1 MATRPTTPVP
11 SVSQAIAILRLLG
24 RSGESMGVTAIA
36 RAAGLSPSSAFNLS
50 RTLVAEGLVD
60 FDPATKRY
68 RIGLGSID
76 FARMALRGDTMVA
89 AVRPLM
95 ERLAERHDA
104 AIGLW
109 RAADSGRLLLLALA
123 ESEAATRIHMAVGQ
137 RQPTGA
143 GSTGRALLAARGAS
157 DDELR
162 AAHAG
167 VRWPTNLEADSY
179 ISQVRDAARLG
190 YAIDNQWLNP
200 GIATLAA
207 AIPDAHGQDAQ
218 GLPRY
223 CLSASLF
230 AGRHDAA
237 GLEAIGREIAAEAMA
252 IGSARE

>member
-1 MATRPTTPVP
+1 MAPRPPTKVP
-11 SVSQAIAILRLLG
+11 SVSHSISILRLLG
-24 RSGESMGVTAIA
+24 KSGESMGVTAIA
-36 RAAGLSPSSAFNLS
+36 RALDLSPSSTFNLA

-60 FDPATKRY
+60 FDEATKTY

-89 AVRPLM
+89 ALRPVM

-137 RQPTGA
+137 RQPVGA
-143 GSTGRALLAARGAS
+143 GSTGRALLAARAA
-157 DDELR
+157 DATTLR

-167 VRWPTNLEADSY
+167 VRWPSALDADSY
-179 ISQVRDAARLG
+179 VSQVHEAARLG
-190 YAIDNQWLNP
+190 YAVDDQWLNP
-200 GIATLAA
+200 GIVTVAA
-207 AIPDAHGQDAQ
+207 VVPEPGAP
-218 GLPRY
+218 PRY

-230 AGRHDAA
+230 AGRHDASGVA
-237 GLEAIGREIAAEAMA
+237 AIGRDIMAEARTA
-252 IGSARE
+252 GQERE

>member
-1 MATRPTTPVP
+1 MAIRPTTPVP
-11 SVSQAIAILRLLG
+11 SVSHAISILRLLG
-24 RSGESMGVTAIA
+24 RGGEAMGVTAIA
-36 RAAGLSPSSAFNLS
+36 RALDLSPSSAFNLV

-60 FDPATKRY
+60 FDTSAKTY

-89 AVRPLM
+89 AVRPTM

-143 GSTGRALLAARGAS
+143 GSTGRALLAARGA
-157 DDELR
+157 DDAALR

-167 VRWPTNLEADSY
+167 VRWPVELDADSY
-179 ISQVRDAARLG
+179 ISQVREAARLG
-190 YAIDNQWLNP
+190 YGVDDQWLNP
-200 GIATLAA
+200 GIVTVAA
-207 AIPDAHGQDAQ
+207 VIPETG

-230 AGRHDAA
+230 AGRHDGAQVA
-237 GLEAIGREIAAEAMA
+237 AIGRDIAAEANA
-252 IGSARE
+252 IGATRE